1 MARRRRSWLRD
12 ARDVWV
18 VWLLVGLY
26 MVVEGYTNRNTDG
39 QLGLLMLEFGTLPAV
54 GLVGY
59 WYVRRR
65 LRRPTTRRPAS
76 PIAASREPI
85 PAGLRFAVLRRD
97 GFRCAYCGR
106 GEAEGVKLHLDHI
119 VPVARGGRTE
129 LENLV
134 TACVTCNV
142 GKSAS
147 DLVGA

>member
-1 MARRRRSWLRD
+1 MASRRRSWRRD
-12 ARDVWV
+12 LVLFWAF
-18 VWLLVGLY
+18 WLLLGAYLAVDGTSAGKVQGL
-26 MVVEGYTNRNTDG
+26 V
-39 QLGLLMLEFGTLPAV
+39 MLAIGTLPAV
-54 GLVGY
+54 GVVGS

-65 LRRPTTRRPAS
+65 QRRPKAQRPS
-76 PIAASREPI
+76 GPIAASREPI

-106 GEAEGVKLHLDHI
+106 GEPEGVKLHIDHI

-134 TACVTCNV
+134 TACATCNI

-147 DLVGA
+147 DLVGS